1 MKRVLALVF
10 ICGTGSCIAADAAT
24 VKHVVPLTAA
34 QKAAKAAHAAR
45 VAAALYASMAP
56 ADEYFGPLKLS
67 IIGIHNSIRDI
78 GLRYKYNS
86 SIGAASYASA
96 QLVESAVRDWA
107 HRYAHDPQL
116 PRNIYALQRL
126 YTQILLQQ
134 SRDRAHVIAQW
145 MALSFA
151 HSPQEK
157 QLKKTL
163 ALEHLAPIPTP
174 SPTPLPTDTPT
185 ASPEPSPSPEPSATG
200 TGEGETPQPGASET
214 ARPQERS
221 SEMPTPSP
229 SPSSSPTEQPGA
241 PTPQPEAPTPS
252 APPTTPNPSPE
263 PTSGSSPEP
272 TAAPT
277 PSPEAS
283 STRKR

>member
-10 ICGTGSCIAADAAT
+10 ICGTGSCIAADAASI
-24 VKHVVPLTAA
+24 KHVVPLTAA

-86 SIGAASYASA
+86 SIAAASYASA

-200 TGEGETPQPGASET
+200 TGETPQPGASET

-221 SEMPTPSP
+221 SETPTPSP
-229 SPSSSPTEQPGA
+229 SPSPSPTEHPGA
-241 PTPQPEAPTPS
+241 PTPEPEMPSPS
-252 APPTTPNPSPE
+252 AAPTTPNPSPE
-263 PTSGSSPEP
+263 PTSGASP
-272 TAAPT
+272 APT
-277 PSPEAS
+277 PAPSP
-283 STRKR
+283 TPKR